1 MAHTSADMLESIG
14 TPQIIDISIAG
25 AIVLLAAAGFW
36 RGIVKELFI
45 SASLLF
51 AWVFSLE
58 WAARW
63 GSWLGD
69 QTSSLSTSEAQFV
82 VIVAIIALA
91 TLLLG
96 YAGCTMAGLPPAD
109 LPGRLGGLIL
119 GAANATFVITVL
131 ISRARQLV
139 LNADQRQTLT
149 ETRIGDWLSGN
160 LDWVMLALAGVGS
173 VLVLGGLL
181 THRRRMALVA
191 MTGAPPAGAS
201 GFKVRRGVTLAPEA
215 EKIDGSPASSAAFGA
230 WPEPAADTVPL
241 TRVSDPSRYTDR
253 PAVPEKTVVAVQPG
267 FPAAREEVIRCVSCG
282 ERITE
287 NDRFC
292 PRCGRLLISG

>member
-69 QTSSLSTSEAQFV
+69 QTSSLATSEAQFV

-181 THRRRMALVA
+181 SHRN
-191 MTGAPPAGAS
+191 
-201 GFKVRRGVTLAPEA
+201 
-215 EKIDGSPASSAAFGA
+215 
-230 WPEPAADTVPL
+230 
-241 TRVSDPSRYTDR
+241 SR
-253 PAVPEKTVVAVQPG
+253 E
-267 FPAAREEVIRCVSCG
+267 
-282 ERITE
+282 
-287 NDRFC
+287 
-292 PRCGRLLISG
+292 L